1 MDNQPLIA
9 CHECDLLQHE
19 AALPEGGVAHCVRC
33 GAELY
38 RSHPD
43 SMERTLALTAAAIL
57 LFAIANA
64 FPIVGIKLQGK
75 LIQTTLMHT
84 VQMLYDD
91 DMRSLAA
98 LVLLTTMIM
107 PALQLLALLYLVL
120 PLRTGRV
127 PPHFALVFRT
137 LHAVQPW
144 AMVEVLMLGVLV
156 SLVKL
161 AGLAHV
167 VPGIALWS
175 FGALMMLMAAIA
187 ATFDPRTLWARMA
200 AAQ

>member
-1 MDNQPLIA
+1 MNNQPLTT
-9 CHECDLLQHE
+9 CHECDLLQYE
-19 AALPEGGVAHCVRC
+19 VPLPEGGVAHCPRC

-43 SMERTLALTAAAIL
+43 SLERSLALTTGAIL

-64 FPIVGIKLQGK
+64 FPIVGIKLEGN
-75 LIQTTLMHT
+75 LIQTTLFHT
-84 VQMLYDD
+84 AQMLYDD
-91 DMRSLAA
+91 DMKSLAA
-98 LVLLTTMIM
+98 LVLLTTIIM
-107 PALQLLALLYLVL
+107 PTLQLFAMVYLLL
-120 PLRTGRV
+120 PIRMGHV
-127 PPHFALVFRT
+127 PPHFALVFRM

-175 FGALMMLMAAIA
+175 FGALMMMMAAIA
-187 ATFDPRTLWARMA
+187 ATFDPRALWLKMDAT
-200 AAQ
+200 Q

>member
-19 AALPEGGVAHCVRC
+19 VPLPQGGVAHCPRC

-43 SMERTLALTAAAIL
+43 SMERTLALTAGAIL
-57 LFAIANA
+57 LFAIANV
-64 FPIVGIKLQGK
+64 FPIVGIKVGGQE
-75 LIQTTLMHT
+75 IQTTLLHT

-98 LVLLTTMIM
+98 LVMLTTMIM
-107 PALQLLALLYLVL
+107 PALQLLALIYLVL
-120 PLRTGRV
+120 PLRMGRA
-127 PPHFALVFRT
+127 PLHFALVFRT
-137 LHAVQPW
+137 MNAVQPW
-144 AMVEVLMLGVLV
+144 GMVEVLMLGVLV

-161 AGLAHV
+161 AALAHV
-167 VPGIALWS
+167 VPGIALWA

-187 ATFDPRTLWARMA
+187 ATFDPRALWAKMA

>member
-1 MDNQPLIA
+1 MNNQPLTT
-9 CHECDLLQHE
+9 CHECDLLQYE
-19 AALPEGGVAHCVRC
+19 VPLPEGGVAHCPRC

-43 SMERTLALTAAAIL
+43 SLERSLALTTGAIL

-64 FPIVGIKLQGK
+64 FPIVGIKLEGN
-75 LIQTTLMHT
+75 LIQTTLFHT
-84 VQMLYDD
+84 AQMLYDD
-91 DMRSLAA
+91 DMKSLAA
-98 LVLLTTMIM
+98 LVLLTTIIM
-107 PALQLLALLYLVL
+107 PTLQLFAMIYLLL
-120 PLRTGRV
+120 PIRMGHV
-127 PPHFALVFRT
+127 PPHFALVFRM

-175 FGALMMLMAAIA
+175 FGALMMMMAAIA
-187 ATFDPRTLWARMA
+187 ATFDPRALWLKMD

>member
-1 MDNQPLIA
+1 MNNQPLTT
-9 CHECDLLQHE
+9 CHECDLLQYE
-19 AALPEGGVAHCVRC
+19 VPLPEGGVAHCPRC

-43 SMERTLALTAAAIL
+43 SLERSLALTTGAIL

-64 FPIVGIKLQGK
+64 FPIVGIKLEGN
-75 LIQTTLMHT
+75 LIQTTLFHT
-84 VQMLYDD
+84 AQMLYDD
-91 DMRSLAA
+91 DMKSLAA
-98 LVLLTTMIM
+98 LVLLTTIIM
-107 PALQLLALLYLVL
+107 PTLQLFAMAYLLL
-120 PLRTGRV
+120 PIRMGHV
-127 PPHFALVFRT
+127 PPHFALVFRM

-175 FGALMMLMAAIA
+175 FGALMMMMAAIA
-187 ATFDPRTLWARMA
+187 ATFDPRALWLKMDAT
-200 AAQ
+200 Q